1 MGGTFQ
7 CFDKVMTERRTIVI
21 SAVNLRK
28 GGTLSILRDCLRYL
42 SELVRGGE
50 YRVVA
55 LVHRRDLC
63 DYDGIEYIEMP
74 DTIKSWGRRL
84 WCEYVTM
91 GRISRE
97 LAPVYLWLSLHDT
110 SPRVKA
116 DRQAVYCQTSF
127 PFYRWNLRDF
137 RMDFKIPLFAMFTKY
152 AYKVNVRSNRYLIVQ
167 QNWLREGLSRMLGVE
182 RSRFIVAPPQRKSAG
197 VVPEDVRKDG
207 YMFFYASTPDCHKN
221 FETLCSAARLLEKE
235 VGEGVFRVVLTL
247 SGEEN
252 RYSRWLR
259 KEWGDVKSVDFAG
272 FMSKERLYG
281 HYKSAD
287 CLVFPS
293 RVETWGLPV
302 TEYMEASPHGTMLLA
317 DLPYSHETA
326 SGASK
331 VCFFDP
337 SDPVQLKDRM
347 KELINNDCVMLAPVS
362 EQQIEDPQAGSWKE
376 LFGILIS

>member
-1 MGGTFQ
+1 
-7 CFDKVMTERRTIVI
+7 MTERRTIVI

-197 VVPEDVRKDG
+197 VVPEGKTDICSFMHPLQTAIRISRPCVLQ
-207 YMFFYASTPDCHKN
+207 PDCSRKR
-221 FETLCSAARLLEKE
+221 SGKE
-235 VGEGVFRVVLTL
+235 C
-247 SGEEN
+247 
-252 RYSRWLR
+252 SRW
-259 KEWGDVKSVDFAG
+259 
-272 FMSKERLYG
+272 
-281 HYKSAD
+281 
-287 CLVFPS
+287 C
-293 RVETWGLPV
+293 
-302 TEYMEASPHGTMLLA
+302 
-317 DLPYSHETA
+317 
-326 SGASK
+326 
-331 VCFFDP
+331 
-337 SDPVQLKDRM
+337 
-347 KELINNDCVMLAPVS
+347 
-362 EQQIEDPQAGSWKE
+362 
-376 LFGILIS
+376 

>member
-7 CFDKVMTERRTIVI
+7 HSDKVMTERRTIVI

-207 YMFFYASTPDCHKN
+207 YMFFYASTSDCHKN

-235 VGEGVFRVVLTL
+235 VGEGVFKVVLTL

-347 KELINNDCVMLAPVS
+347 RELIDNDCVMLAPVPD
-362 EQQIEDPQAGSWKE
+362 QQIEDPQAGSWKE
-376 LFGILIS
+376 LFGILLS